1 MKRILSLDGGGVRGI
16 IQAYILNKIQKETRR
31 PLWGLFDVIVGT
43 STGGLIALLIGS
55 GFSGEEILEFYFS
68 CSSIIFEKN
77 KFSFGGIIKPKFSS
91 SDFQILAENIF
102 KGKMFSDMKTNI
114 VCPAY
119 CLDFGRPVLYRSF
132 DSSVL
137 PISCADLAVAIS
149 ASPTYFKPK
158 TVQKMAMIDGGVFM
172 NNPAAEAAA
181 TAFELYGDDFKL
193 LAIGNG
199 SIPVCVPGSS
209 QKNTGKIFWMD
220 KIIDIMF
227 DGVSDLADD
236 QCSRILGNKFLRI
249 NSPLPGDI
257 NPDLADYSIGNIH
270 KLIAFADDI
279 WAEHKLQILGYF
291 SSEST

>member
-1 MKRILSLDGGGVRGI
+1 MKYILSLDGGGVRGI
-16 IQAYILNKIQKETRR
+16 IQTYILNKIQKETRK

-43 STGGLIALLIGS
+43 STGGLIALLIGA
-55 GFSGEEILEFYFS
+55 GFSGEEILEFYFHES
-68 CSSIIFEKN
+68 GIIFEQN
-77 KFSFGGIIKPKFSS
+77 KFSFGGSIKPRFSS
-91 SDFQILAENIF
+91 RGFQVLAENTF
-102 KGKMFSDMKTNI
+102 KGVMFSDMKTNI

-132 DSSVL
+132 DPSVL

-149 ASPTYFKPK
+149 AAPTYFKPK
-158 TVQKMAMIDGGVFM
+158 TIQKMVMIDGGVFM

-199 SIPVCVPGSS
+199 NVPVCVPRAS

-236 QCSRILGNKFLRI
+236 QCRRILGDKFLRI
-249 NSPLPGDI
+249 NSPFPGNI
-257 NPDLADYSIGNIH
+257 NHDLADCSKDNIH
-270 KLIAFADDI
+270 KLIAFADEI
-279 WAEHKLQILGYF
+279 WVSNKIEILRF
-291 SSEST
+291 FEN